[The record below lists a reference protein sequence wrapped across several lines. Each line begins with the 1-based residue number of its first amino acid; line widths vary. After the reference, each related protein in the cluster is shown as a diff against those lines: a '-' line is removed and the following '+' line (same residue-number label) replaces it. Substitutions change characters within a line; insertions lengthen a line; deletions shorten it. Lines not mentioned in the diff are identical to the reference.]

1 MRIESDW
8 RRPTYAEEFADFD
21 YADFAQEFLRRNPDY
36 RREYH
41 DAERDIAPGD
51 KDAQTK
57 MEVLARR
64 WGFVFS
70 LRAGLH
76 RR

>member
-36 RREYH
+36 CHEYH
-41 DAERDIAPGD
+41 DAERDIPPDD
-51 KDAQTK
+51 KDAQAK

-64 WGFVFS
+64 WGLAFS
-70 LRAGLH
+70 LRSGSA
-76 RR
+76 R